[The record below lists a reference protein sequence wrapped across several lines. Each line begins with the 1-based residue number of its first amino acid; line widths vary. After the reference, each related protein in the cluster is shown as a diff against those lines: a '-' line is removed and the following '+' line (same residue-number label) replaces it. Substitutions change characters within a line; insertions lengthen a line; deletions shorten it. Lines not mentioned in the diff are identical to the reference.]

1 MELAQTRRLREN
13 TACAVQSLSSR
24 QGATPNS
31 LREHSVQSGTRERLQ
46 DLLGDA
52 YEIQS
57 ELPQG
62 GMSRLFLAIERSL
75 HRRVVVK
82 VLPPELA
89 SEVSIARFQRE
100 IALTA
105 QLQHPHVLPI
115 LSTGGRAE
123 LLYYIAPYVEG
134 ESLRH
139 RLSRDAS
146 IPLDDA
152 LRLIREIADALAYAH
167 SRGVVHR
174 DVKPENILLQ
184 GDHALLADFGIAS
197 AIDTA
202 TDQSRLT
209 GTGMGLGTPCYMAPE
224 QVLAGQLTP
233 DARSDI
239 YALGVVA
246 YEILTGLQPFPDR
259 SSPHAIVAQLNT
271 APPPVATLRR
281 DVPVSVSAA
290 ITRALSLSPNER
302 QSTAAEFREAIRV
315 SDPAVESRRVAT
327 RVKLHGMI
335 AAAILVAILI
345 AATGYLER
353 GRLLAALPGNGFSS
367 RTNAFGPANAVAVL
381 PLENLG
387 SGPSDQYF
395 SDGMTEDLITALS
408 KVRGLRVAART
419 SAFSFTRNNPS
430 LPDIARQLHVSSI
443 VEGSVRRADKRL
455 RVSARLVNPQTGYE
469 EWSENYD
476 RTPEDIFA
484 VQDEIARAIASAI
497 GKMLDDSSNAS
508 RGDTFRTPL
517 LAASPAH
524 LVRAPTRDIQAYD
537 LYLQARAM
545 REQRGAVALHE
556 AITLLSAAIQRDS
569 AFASA
574 YAALALTYAI
584 LPAYTSVPEDSVDPL
599 IEKYATRAL
608 KLDSASTEAETAL
621 GNLAAEQWRWKD
633 AESHLRRAISLDSSS
648 APAHLTYAILLRS
661 EGRFAASLREHAVAE
676 SLDPLSPPVAWNKGI
691 TLLNAGMFE
700 QASQAGH
707 RAIQLSPNSPN
718 GYWVLVAAK
727 AFGGQFDSAVEL
739 MNRLAPQLSAG
750 DDLLMAAF
758 IYGTTG
764 HKQVGEDYLQRARTL
779 PLSASKRAQSAA
791 FAQLALGH
799 RDSALTWVA
808 TSIRLHESVWA
819 DDFALCHKAFDVFR
833 RDPRFIRETAKLGLP
848 PCEQPLTH

>member
-1 MELAQTRRLREN
+1 VQT
-13 TACAVQSLSSR
+13 
-24 QGATPNS
+24 GI
-31 LREHSVQSGTRERLQ
+31 RERLQ

-57 ELPQG
+57 ELAQG
-62 GMSRLFLAIERSL
+62 GMSRLFLAVERSL

-105 QLQHPHVLPI
+105 QLQHPHVIPI
-115 LSTGGRAE
+115 LSTGSRAE

-139 RLSRDAS
+139 RLTREGS

-152 LRLIREIADALAYAH
+152 LRVIREIADALAYAH

-197 AIDTA
+197 AIDAA
-202 TDQSRLT
+202 TDQPRLT

-224 QVLAGQLTP
+224 QILAGELTP
-233 DARSDI
+233 DARSDV

-246 YEILTGLQPFPDR
+246 YEILTGSPPFPDR
-259 SSPHAIVAQLNT
+259 STPHAIVAQFNVP
-271 APPPVATLRR
+271 PPPVAALRR
-281 DVPVSVSAA
+281 DVPASVSAA
-290 ITRALSLSPNER
+290 IARALSLSPDER

-315 SDPAVESRRVAT
+315 SDPARERRHVLPRA
-327 RVKLHGMI
+327 KLRGII
-335 AAAILVAILI
+335 AAAILVSILL

-353 GRLLAALPGNGFSS
+353 GRLLAAIAGNGFSPGG
-367 RTNAFGPANAVAVL
+367 NAFGPANAVAVL

-387 SGPSDQYF
+387 SGASDQYF

-408 KVRGLRVAART
+408 KVRGLHVAART
-419 SAFSFTRNNPS
+419 SSFSFREKNTS

-443 VEGSVRRADKRL
+443 VEGSIRRADKRL
-455 RVSARLVNPQTGYE
+455 RVSARLVNPTNGYE

-497 GKMLDDSSNAS
+497 SKALDDSTNGS
-508 RGDTFRTPL
+508 RGESGRTSSV
-517 LAASPAH
+517 AALPAH
-524 LVRAPTRDIQAYD
+524 LVRAPTRDMQAYD

-545 REQRGAVALHE
+545 REQRGDVALHE

-584 LPAYTSVPEDSVDPL
+584 LPAYTSVPEDSVEPL
-599 IEKYATRAL
+599 IETYATRAL
-608 KLDSASTEAETAL
+608 MLDSASTEAETAL
-621 GNLAAEQWRWKD
+621 GNLAAEQWRWRD
-633 AESHLRRAISLDSSS
+633 AESHLHRAISLDSSS
-648 APAHLTYAILLRS
+648 APAHLTFAILLRS
-661 EGRFAASLREHAVAE
+661 EGRFEASLREHAVAE

-691 TLLNAGMFE
+691 TLLNAGRFE

-718 GYWVLVAAK
+718 GYWILIAAK
-727 AFGGQFDSAVEL
+727 AFAGQVDSTVQL
-739 MNRLAPQLSAG
+739 MDRLAPVLTDG
-750 DDLLMAAF
+750 NDFLMAAF
-758 IYGTTG
+758 IYGTIG
-764 HKQVGEDYLQRARTL
+764 RKHVGEDFLQRARTL
-779 PLSASKRAQSAA
+779 PLSATKSAQYVG

-799 RDSALTWVA
+799 RDSALVWFS
-808 TSIRLHESVWA
+808 TSIRLHEHEWA
-819 DDFALCHKAFDVFR
+819 EDFALCHQTLEVLR
-833 RDPRFIRETAKLGLP
+833 HDPRFVRETAKLGLP
-848 PCEQPLTH
+848 PCDQALMH